1 MLFKSFL
8 QYLLFICVCVRVH
21 ACEYLCSFVCMSI
34 LWSRVHSQ
42 RRTCRS
48 LFSPSTCDFLVLSSG
63 AFYLLSWL
71 TTLSLKY
78 FKLCW
83 EKVQKMNWYLNEAN
97 SIIALLFGNKDVK
110 HTYLLCGATIT
121 EFYVLQFPG
130 RQWGASS
137 MRCWYKGTLHAY
149 IHACL
154 FLAQKC
160 FPCVDRVL
168 IKGFWTHWLKATTIT
183 KLLSYFCSLTKV
195 SVISCDLFGP
205 VQWGMQ
211 FILDWTGLGG
221 EGRREGNVGS
231 TWLQGSWPFS
241 VVIFN
246 PLYGLF

>member
-1 MLFKSFL
+1 M
-8 QYLLFICVCVRVH
+8 CACACMRVLVLIRAHEH
-21 ACEYLCSFVCMSI
+21 AV
-34 LWSRVHSQ
+34 VQVTSQ
-42 RRTCRS
+42 RTTCRS
-48 LFSPSTCDFLVLSSG
+48 PFSPSTWDFLGLSSG
-63 AFYLLSWL
+63 TFSLLSRL
-71 TTLSLKY
+71 ATLSLKY

-83 EKVQKMNWYLNEAN
+83 EKDQKSYLNEVN
-97 SIIALLFGNKDVK
+97 TIIALLFGNKDVK
-110 HTYLLCGATIT
+110 HTYLLCGASIT

-137 MRCWYKGTLHAY
+137 MLRCRYKGTLHTY
-149 IHACL
+149 MHTCL
-154 FLAQKC
+154 SLAQKC

-168 IKGFWTHWLKATTIT
+168 IKGIWTHWLKATTIT

-195 SVISCDLFGP
+195 SAISCDLFGP

>member
-1 MLFKSFL
+1 MRKGP
-8 QYLLFICVCVRVH
+8 
-21 ACEYLCSFVCMSI
+21 E
-34 LWSRVHSQ
+34 
-42 RRTCRS
+42 
-48 LFSPSTCDFLVLSSG
+48 
-63 AFYLLSWL
+63 
-71 TTLSLKY
+71 
-78 FKLCW
+78 
-83 EKVQKMNWYLNEAN
+83 MNWYLNETN

-110 HTYLLCGATIT
+110 HTYLLCGANIT
-121 EFYVLQFPG
+121 DFHVLQFPG

-137 MRCWYKGTLHAY
+137 VLRCWYREHSY
-149 IHACL
+149 IHTCL
-154 FLAQKC
+154 SLAQKC

-183 KLLSYFCSLTKV
+183 KLPSYFCSLTKV
-195 SVISCDLFGP
+195 SAISCDLFGP